1 MFGIMS
7 ACSLM
12 EETPLSDTQLEYL
25 NIAKICGQQ
34 LLVVINDIL
43 GCNIFL
49 PVDLTVRSHENG
61 ARENAGGF

>member
-1 MFGIMS
+1 MS

-43 GCNIFL
+43 G
-49 PVDLTVRSHENG
+49 
-61 ARENAGGF
+61 